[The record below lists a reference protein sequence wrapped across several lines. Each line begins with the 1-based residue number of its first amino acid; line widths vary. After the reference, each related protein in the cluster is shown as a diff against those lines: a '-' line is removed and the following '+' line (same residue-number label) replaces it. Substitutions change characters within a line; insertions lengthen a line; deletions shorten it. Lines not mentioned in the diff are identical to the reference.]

1 VARVIRRLLLLL
13 VVALVAASVVLF
25 AWAPFATEHPRRA
38 DAIVVLAG
46 SKTRLPVALDL
57 FHRGV
62 APTLAV
68 SRDSLEPG
76 RVRLCRLPP
85 SHAFCF
91 RARPYSTQGEARTIA
106 RLARDR
112 HWDSVIVVS
121 SRFHLFRVRMLVR
134 RCTHVR
140 LELVPAH
147 VTWWRW
153 PIAIASEWAKLA
165 VAETAR
171 RGC

>member
-1 VARVIRRLLLLL
+1 VARVIRRVLLL
-13 VVALVAASVVLF
+13 VVLALVAASVVLF
-25 AWAPFATEHPRRA
+25 AWAPFATEHPRHA

-62 APTLAV
+62 APTLAI
-68 SRDSLEPG
+68 SRDALEPA

-91 RARPYSTQGEARTIA
+91 RARPYSTQGEARAIA
-106 RLARDR
+106 RLAQAR

-121 SRFHLFRVRMLVR
+121 SRFHLFRVRMLVQ
-134 RCTHVR
+134 RCTDVR
-140 LELVPAH
+140 LDVVPAH
-147 VTWWRW
+147 VPWWRW
-153 PIAIASEWAKLA
+153 PLAVASEWAKLV
-165 VAETAR
+165 VAETTR